1 MTGGTTPS
9 SSDAAVELVTLG
21 ETMGLLAAD
30 EIGPLRNGHRM
41 LLGFAGAES
50 NVAVG
55 VSRLNH
61 KVAWVGRVGADPIGR
76 LVLREMRAE
85 GIDVSHAVVDAE
97 APNGF
102 MLKMRRTSATS
113 EVLYSRRGSAGSRLC
128 PDDVP
133 ARLIA
138 DARVLH
144 VTGIT
149 PALSPSARAAVEH
162 AIDVARSNGT
172 AVCLDVNH
180 RSSLWTDD
188 EASDV
193 LRRMVSRCDLLFASE
208 NEAALVVGVRAPADA
223 AQALAALGPRHVVV
237 KRGELGYTAFID
249 GELASEKAVSVPVI
263 DPVGAGDGF
272 VAGYLASW
280 LDGAAPAAALQTAN
294 LTGAFVVAVPGDWE
308 GLPTRAELAA
318 FAGRTDA
325 VSR

>member
-1 MTGGTTPS
+1 MTASEP
-9 SSDAAVELVTLG
+9 ARAELVTLG
-21 ETMGLLAAD
+21 ETMGVLAAD

-41 LLGFAGAES
+41 VLGFAGAES

-55 VSRLNH
+55 VSRLGH
-61 KVAWVGRVGADPIGR
+61 QVAWVGRVGADPIGR
-76 LVLREMRAE
+76 LILREMRAE
-85 GIDVSHAVVDAE
+85 GIDVSHAVVDPE

-102 MLKMRRTSATS
+102 MLKLRRTSATS

-133 ARLIA
+133 SDVIA
-138 DARVLH
+138 GARVVH

-149 PALSPSARAAVEH
+149 PALSASARAAVER
-162 AIDVARSNGT
+162 AIDIASSNH
-172 AVCLDVNH
+172 VPVSLDVNH
-180 RSSLWTDD
+180 RSALWSGG
-188 EASDV
+188 EAADV
-193 LRRMVSRCDLLFASE
+193 LRCLVARCDLVFASE
-208 NEAALVVGVRAPADA
+208 NEAALIVGAHEPADA
-223 AQALAALGPRHVVV
+223 ARALAALGPRHVVV
-237 KRGELGYTAFID
+237 KRGELGYVACID
-249 GELASEKAVSVPVI
+249 GKVTSEPAVAVPVV

-280 LDGAAPAAALQTAN
+280 LDGASPADALRTAN